1 MVNHTVCRRQCF
13 NQLIA
18 GQTPP
23 GTDRSRF
30 TREVTGV
37 HSARPPALFPT
48 SLSSFP
54 LLQASSLRP
63 LIPHNKDQ
71 NWNRLSGHTYP
82 SRFVDFLHSA
92 VPTFS
97 ILVLLALVEIPSNP
111 SAPFA
116 IGECIK
122 LLSLLFSCHRL
133 VPLWPS
139 GSCHLRSVTTM
150 AWNSPGPFYPPFPL
164 VACLFLFHAS
174 LGLSSRSFSRSSL
187 FGALLIILVHL
198 PSPPDLNTPVS
209 DLFWLLR
216 LLP

>member
-1 MVNHTVCRRQCF
+1 M
-13 NQLIA
+13 
-18 GQTPP
+18 
-23 GTDRSRF
+23 
-30 TREVTGV
+30 TGV
-37 HSARPPALFPT
+37 RSARPPAPFPT
-48 SLSSFP
+48 SLRLLLSYKLAVFVPSFP
-54 LLQASSLRP
+54 TTKIRIGTSCRVT
-63 LIPHNKDQ
+63 
-71 NWNRLSGHTYP
+71 RTP
-82 SRFVDFLHSA
+82 SRFVPFLHSA

>member
-1 MVNHTVCRRQCF
+1 MIRGWRWTERREDQ
-13 NQLIA
+13 ND
-18 GQTPP
+18 GVS
-23 GTDRSRF
+23 DRSPTY
-30 TREVTGV
+30 TRGDWG
-37 HSARPPALFPT
+37 PFCKT
-48 SLSSFP
+48 SCTLTNVSSSSS
-54 LLQASSLRP
+54 LLQSSSLRP
-63 LIPHNKDQ
+63 LAPPQQRPELEQDVGSHV
-71 NWNRLSGHTYP
+71 SP
-82 SRFVDFLHSA
+82 SKVVPSLHSA